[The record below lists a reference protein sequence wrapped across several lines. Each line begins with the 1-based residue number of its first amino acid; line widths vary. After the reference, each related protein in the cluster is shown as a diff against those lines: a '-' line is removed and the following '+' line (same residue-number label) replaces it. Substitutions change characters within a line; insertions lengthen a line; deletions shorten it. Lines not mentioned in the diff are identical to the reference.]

1 MHCLGIAICFRVHCS
16 VSLGA
21 TIELIGLSLILRSA
35 VLYYHGAIRI
45 LASTHPHRL
54 HLDDRRQ
61 CSLVFAREQLQTLF
75 FQIKNVLA
83 GERVASCIFIT
94 V

>member
-21 TIELIGLSLILRSA
+21 TVELIGLSLILRSA

-45 LASTHPHRL
+45 LASTHPNRL

-75 FQIKNVLA
+75 FQIKNVLT

>member
-1 MHCLGIAICFRVHCS
+1 M
-16 VSLGA
+16 
-21 TIELIGLSLILRSA
+21 IGLSLIVRSA
-35 VLYYHGAIRI
+35 VLYHHGAVRI

-61 CSLVFAREQLQTLF
+61 CSLVFAREQLQAFL

-83 GERVASCIFIT
+83 SERVAFCIFIT
-94 V
+94 VGVEVH